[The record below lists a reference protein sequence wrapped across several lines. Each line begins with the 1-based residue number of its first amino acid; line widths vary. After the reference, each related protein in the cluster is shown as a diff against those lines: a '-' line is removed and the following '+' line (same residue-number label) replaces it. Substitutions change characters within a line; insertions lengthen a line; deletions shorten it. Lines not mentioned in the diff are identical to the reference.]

1 VSDTIPA
8 AQLQAADVL
17 LFRGTGWLAKAI
29 RFFDGTD
36 FNHAGLY
43 MGDPSV
49 AEALKPGVVRQSLAE
64 SLKGRQRVIARRLIN
79 PPPTMT
85 PVTAVAETVLAAGHR
100 YAFEQLLL
108 LALLCLTRKLPM
120 TPWLRPLVRKA
131 LDAAAG
137 LLARILGQGKEPM
150 ICSEFV
156 YRCYDE
162 ALPDPVD
169 VYSLQVGEMT
179 LVPPPEAGATAFA
192 FGLSVAPPRARG
204 RGVHPHSLLAVEM
217 ARRIGAP
224 PQLEATPSPSLV
236 PEPVAAAELDSLIT
250 KYFEEVQAT
259 PSLATP
265 EAAAVSADLDAAVA
279 RFARTYYMATAG
291 PAKEAVALS
300 SAGPMEH
307 LFRTAADFV
316 TPGDLLN
323 TQSLVTI
330 GEVK

>member
-1 VSDTIPA
+1 MSDTIPA

-49 AEALKPGVVRQSLAE
+49 AEALKPGVVRQSLVE

-137 LLARILGQGKEPM
+137 LLAGILGQGKEPM

-156 YRCYDE
+156 YRCYDQ
-162 ALPDPVD
+162 ALPEAQD
-169 VYSLQVGEMT
+169 VYALEINRFPREG
-179 LVPPPEAGATAFA
+179 
-192 FGLSVAPPRARG
+192 APPGVRGRAAARAAAPHG
-204 RGVHPHSLLAVEM
+204 RGVHPDSLLSWRLSAGARGVAFAPRA
-217 ARRIGAP
+217 ARRRKAPAP
-224 PQLEATPSPSLV
+224 PD
-236 PEPVAAAELDSLIT
+236 VAEVEKLAERYLNDLQGVRVRGAAPKVSDEDLI
-250 KYFEEVQAT
+250 A
-259 PSLATP
+259 SI
-265 EAAAVSADLDAAVA
+265 DAFAVA
-279 RFARTYYMATAG
+279 YLRPRARAG
-291 PAKEAVALS
+291 RVPAALGPEVAVRGLMDTV
-300 SAGPMEH
+300 P
-307 LFRTAADFV
+307 DFV
-316 TPGDLLN
+316 TPGDLLSSG
-323 TQSLVTI
+323 SLYTV
-330 GEVK
+330 GDLELP